1 LDTRRLFLAALL
13 SLAVLFGWQVLF
25 PPPKPAPR
33 PAIPAVATP
42 SPATPAATPAPAPAA
57 PVAASAAAPVESL
70 AASAESEV
78 AVEGADLVAHFTNRG
93 AVLTSLRLKSRLEGI
108 GSGGIELIQQ
118 RSAGPYPLAL
128 VGGKGEPLA
137 LNDVLFTVER
147 SSDAKGER
155 LSFRYRGKE
164 GEAEKSLRFLAGGLV
179 EIEATVRGTGPW
191 GMLFGPGLRQLSA
204 EELNSRFARR
214 AGSWLAAGEV
224 HTLAPKDVKERTPIA
239 GADLSWVGLEDT
251 YFLTAFVPRAPLDR
265 AQLVPVL
272 LHPAT
277 GGKSFTAEPAPEG
290 DLSAEQKAL
299 SRDLRLELYPRG
311 EKLELTSF
319 WGVKQYERLA
329 ALPYGLERAVHWG
342 TLGFLSRPLLW
353 GVQWIVQH
361 VVANW
366 GWAIVLATAAL
377 KLLLLPLTLTGMAS
391 MQKMQRLNP
400 KIQAIRERYRPK
412 LRDKQGR
419 HSGESQRQMNE
430 EVMALY
436 KAEGVNP
443 AGGCLPLLL
452 QIPVFFAFY
461 NLLSTAVELWHAPW
475 LGWIRDLSAADP
487 YYALPI
493 LMGATQVLQQR
504 MTPQA
509 ADPIQRRMFQLF
521 PVIFTVF
528 SLGFPSGLV
537 LYWLVNNVL
546 TIVQQALYNRWKAAN
561 EVPAVALAKS
571 GKRRGGE
578 R

>member
-1 LDTRRLFLAALL
+1 
-13 SLAVLFGWQVLF
+13 
-25 PPPKPAPR
+25 
-33 PAIPAVATP
+33 
-42 SPATPAATPAPAPAA
+42 
-57 PVAASAAAPVESL
+57 
-70 AASAESEV
+70 
-78 AVEGADLVAHFTNRG
+78 
-93 AVLTSLRLKSRLEGI
+93 
-108 GSGGIELIQQ
+108 
-118 RSAGPYPLAL
+118 
-128 VGGKGEPLA
+128 
-137 LNDVLFTVER
+137 
-147 SSDAKGER
+147 
-155 LSFRYRGKE
+155 
-164 GEAEKSLRFLAGGLV
+164 
-179 EIEATVRGTGPW
+179 
-191 GMLFGPGLRQLSA
+191 
-204 EELNSRFARR
+204 
-214 AGSWLAAGEV
+214 
-224 HTLAPKDVKERTPIA
+224 
-239 GADLSWVGLEDT
+239 
-251 YFLTAFVPRAPLDR
+251 
-265 AQLVPVL
+265 
-272 LHPAT
+272 
-277 GGKSFTAEPAPEG
+277 
-290 DLSAEQKAL
+290 
-299 SRDLRLELYPRG
+299 
-311 EKLELTSF
+311 
-319 WGVKQYERLA
+319 
-329 ALPYGLERAVHWG
+329 VHWG